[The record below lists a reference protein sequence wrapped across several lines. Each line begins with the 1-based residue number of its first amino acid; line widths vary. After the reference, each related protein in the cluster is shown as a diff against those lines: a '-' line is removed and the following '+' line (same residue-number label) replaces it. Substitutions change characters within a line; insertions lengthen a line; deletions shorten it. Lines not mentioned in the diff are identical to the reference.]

1 MWERCL
7 EFIETPSRTRTAV
20 CLGLA
25 LVPAAFLLA
34 MMVFLT
40 VDAPFLDEWI
50 WIPYIA
56 KSYEGTLTFAD
67 LWAQHNEHRPFFP
80 KLITIAL
87 VRLTHWQTASL
98 QAVAFLLATGILLLV
113 WMRLRSLSVKRFHG
127 NALGALPFI
136 ALAVYSLDQ
145 WENFFM
151 GIQFQEHL
159 NVFSAVAGFMLLTV
173 PRCTWYHFW
182 AAAFMGL
189 PATCSL
195 ANGLGFW
202 PIALLLLY
210 SFNRDPVRRARECG
224 LWCVISLAVAA
235 AYFYGYQSPPAHPS
249 PMLALHQPLGVFFF
263 VLIAFGGPLAAYSSM
278 LVGVVGAYGL
288 LLAGVLGALG
298 IVLNIVLAILLVR
311 KYDFRLRELSPFIAM
326 VLFAAFSAFATGV
339 GRLTFGLDQGMSPRY
354 LTCLNLLW
362 FADIAFV
369 TLYIGC
375 VWSEWRT
382 STRLAVVAVTCV
394 FAGLL
399 TLNSLYGAYRWSER
413 YAYRMPAR
421 AELRYGNN
429 PELLQ
434 RLFPVF
440 PPNPNLVIAY
450 REVLKKYKL
459 SVFRE

>member
-1 MWERCL
+1 MWERVF
-7 EFIETPSRTRTAV
+7 EFLETPSRARTAT
-20 CLGLA
+20 CLGLT

-34 MMVFLT
+34 VMVFLT

-50 WIPYIA
+50 WVPYIA
-56 KSYEGTLTFAD
+56 KSYEGTLTFSD

-80 KLITIAL
+80 KIITIVL
-87 VRLTHWQTASL
+87 VHLTHWRTASL
-98 QAVAFLLATGILLLV
+98 QAVAFLLATGIMLLV
-113 WMRLRSLSVKRFHG
+113 WMRLRALSLRRFQG
-127 NALGALPFI
+127 YALGALPFM
-136 ALAVYSLDQ
+136 ALTAYSMDQ

-173 PRCTWYHFW
+173 PRRTWFYFW

-210 SFNRDPVRRARECG
+210 FSNRNPVRRARECE
-224 LWCVISLAVAA
+224 LWCVISLAVGI

-249 PMLALHQPLGVFFF
+249 PLLALQHPLGVVLF
-263 VLIAFGGPLAAYSSM
+263 VLIAFGGPLVAYTPM
-278 LVGVVGAYGL
+278 LGIWGL
-288 LLAGVLGALG
+288 LVAGLMGLLGLMLHV
-298 IVLNIVLAILLVR
+298 ILVILLCR
-311 KYDFRLRELSPFIAM
+311 KHGFHLRELAPFMAM
-326 VLFAAFSAFATGV
+326 VLFAAFSAAATGV

-362 FADIAFV
+362 LADIALV

-375 VWSEWRT
+375 VWSNWQT
-382 STRLAVVAVTCV
+382 TTRLACVAVACI

-421 AELRYGNN
+421 TELRSGNN

-434 RLFPVF
+434 RLFPV
-440 PPNPNLVIAY
+440 PNLSDSKLVIEY
-450 REVLKKYKL
+450 REILRKYKL